1 MVDTVK
7 IIVWNEPFAA
17 FRRLDRGRA
26 NYSIQEFTLVARDP
40 TLAGDRECRITGLH
54 R

>member
-1 MVDTVK
+1 MVDAVK

-26 NYSIQEFTLVARDP
+26 NYAVREFRW
-40 TLAGDRECRITGLH
+40 
-54 R
+54 